1 MHHTH
6 KLKLRTFY
14 FRLLTGLI
22 FSFCT
27 HASFASAELL
37 DRVIAVVED
46 DIIMESELAERTAFI
61 KKEFARRGAA
71 LPPEEILKQQL
82 LERLI
87 LESIQKQ
94 LAERYGL
101 RVDDNTLNQ
110 TLVRI
115 ASQNNMTLTQFREK
129 LLQSGES
136 FNYVREQVRKELLFS
151 QVRQQTVGR
160 RVKISAQDIKTFLA
174 SEQAKLELGEEY
186 RLSHILLQL
195 PQKAKQTDIAAVR
208 KKAESLSKALQNGA
222 DFAQLAAQNSRGQK
236 ALEGGDL
243 GWRKAVQLPT
253 LFSDIVVKM
262 NKGDVSKPIR
272 SASGFHIIKL
282 TDQRG
287 SKVIMVKQT
296 QVRHI
301 LIKPSEIRS
310 ESESKD
316 LAIKV
321 RQSIIDGKSFS
332 EAARLYSDDP
342 SSAHNG
348 GKMDWVSPGT
358 LVPEFEKTMNAIDIG
373 QLSQPFLSK
382 YGWHFLEVTARRNE
396 NQGPAYRENQAR
408 AALQKRRYDAELQR
422 WLREIRQE
430 AYVDIKKR
438 AR

>member
-1 MHHTH
+1 MP
-6 KLKLRTFY
+6 KLRTLY
-14 FRLLTGLI
+14 TRLMIGVI
-22 FSFCT
+22 FSFCA
-27 HASFASAELL
+27 HANIANAELL

-46 DIIMESELAERTAFI
+46 DIIMASELEKRTAYI
-61 KKEFARRGAA
+61 KKDFARRGAT
-71 LPPEEILKQQL
+71 LPPKEILEQQL

-87 LESIQKQ
+87 LESIQIQ

-101 RVDDNTLNQ
+101 RVDDNALNQ

-115 ASQNNMTLTQFREK
+115 ASQNNMTVAQFQEK
-129 LLQSGES
+129 LLSSGES
-136 FNYVREQVRKELLFS
+136 FDYIREQVRKELLFS

-195 PQKAKQTDIAAVR
+195 PQKTTQTDIATIR
-208 KKAESLSKALQNGA
+208 KKADSLTKALRNGA
-222 DFAQLAAQNSRGQK
+222 NFAQLAAQNSRGQK

-243 GWRKAVQLPT
+243 GWRKAAQLPT
-253 LFSDIVVKM
+253 LFSDIVAKM
-262 NKGDVSKPIR
+262 SKGDVSMPIR

-301 LIKPSEIRS
+301 LIKPSEIRT

-321 RQSIIDGKSFS
+321 RQSIIDGTPFS
-332 EAARLYSDDP
+332 EAARLHSDDP

-358 LVPEFEKTMNAIDIG
+358 LVPEFEKTMNAIAIG
-373 QLSQPFLSK
+373 KLSQPFLSK

-438 AR
+438 S